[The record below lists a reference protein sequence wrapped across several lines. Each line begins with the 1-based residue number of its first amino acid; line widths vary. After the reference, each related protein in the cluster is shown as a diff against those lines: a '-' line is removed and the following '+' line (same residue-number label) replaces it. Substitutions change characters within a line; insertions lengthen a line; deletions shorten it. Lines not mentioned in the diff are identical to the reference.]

1 MLDLLREKIKT
12 AQDKDIEDKKGTQP
26 KRYYAKDAEG
36 DEMSKSTKDKRASHF
51 AKNSKKADDDD
62 SAYKPAPGDKS
73 AKTKPSTY
81 TKQFKKMF
89 DEDPCWDTHVQKGMK
104 KKGGKM
110 VPNCVP
116 KEGLDKEDEPKV
128 KSIIKKL
135 KGASKKHA
143 QQASDLE
150 KAVNEDATAT
160 AELKAKHADEM
171 ERLKSNHEDEMLR
184 LKDRHQRELERQDN
198 VNQSE
203 KDAEQ
208 IAKQREAERRKNES
222 VELEEKSKLVANV
235 DVIFDVIIK
244 KIKEKMG
251 KEYRGN
257 KEKGMVF
264 VNSIAKI
271 VGMKVTDKKQ
281 EKGKLFLKLDNDP
294 LEESISKAQLIKT
307 LGKVKG
313 VTRKQM
319 EILSTMSPTVL
330 QTIIN
335 QLSLVMGEETKR
347 NYKKEYENYH
357 ADKEQMKRR
366 AARNKARRLLKDRKN
381 IKGKDVH
388 HKDNNPM
395 NNDKSNLSIVSQ
407 NYNRKEPRER

>member
-89 DEDPCWDTHVQKGMK
+89 DEDPCWDTHVQRGMK

-116 KEGLDKEDEPKV
+116 KEEV
-128 KSIIKKL
+128 K
-135 KGASKKHA
+135 
-143 QQASDLE
+143 
-150 KAVNEDATAT
+150 EDATAT

-184 LKDRHQRELERQDN
+184 LKDRHQRELERQDG

-222 VELEEKSKLVANV
+222 VELDEKSKLVAPV
-235 DVIFDVIIK
+235 ELIFDVIVKEIK
-244 KIKEKMG
+244 KRMG
-251 KEYRGN
+251 SEYKRN
-257 KEKGMVF
+257 SEKGLDF
-264 VNSIAKI
+264 INSIAKI
-271 VGMKVTDKKQ
+271 VGMKATDKKQ
-281 EKGKLFLKLDNDP
+281 QKNHLFLKMDYDP
-294 LEESISKAQLIKT
+294 LEEAVSKGQLIKT
-307 LGKVKG
+307 LSKIKG
-313 VTRKQM
+313 VTKKQM

>member
-1 MLDLLREKIKT
+1 
-12 AQDKDIEDKKGTQP
+12 
-26 KRYYAKDAEG
+26 
-36 DEMSKSTKDKRASHF
+36 MSKSTKDKRASHF

-89 DEDPCWDTHVQKGMK
+89 DEDPCWDTHVQRGMK

-116 KEGLDKEDEPKV
+116 KEDV
-128 KSIIKKL
+128 K
-135 KGASKKHA
+135 
-143 QQASDLE
+143 
-150 KAVNEDATAT
+150 EDATAT

-184 LKDRHQRELERQDN
+184 LKDRHQRELERQDG

-222 VELEEKSKLVANV
+222 VELDEKSSLVAPV
-235 DVIFDVIIK
+235 ELIFDVIVKEIK
-244 KIKEKMG
+244 KKMG
-251 KEYRGN
+251 SEYKRN
-257 KEKGMVF
+257 SEKGMNF
-264 VNSIAKI
+264 INSIAKI
-271 VGMKVTDKKQ
+271 VGMKATDKKQ
-281 EKGKLFLKLDNDP
+281 QKNHLFLKMDYDP
-294 LEESISKAQLIKT
+294 LEESVSKAQLIKT
-307 LGKVKG
+307 LGKIKG

>member
-116 KEGLDKEDEPKV
+116 KEDVKED
-128 KSIIKKL
+128 L
-135 KGASKKHA
+135 
-143 QQASDLE
+143 
-150 KAVNEDATAT
+150 TAT

-184 LKDRHQRELERQDN
+184 LKDRHQRELERQDG

-222 VELEEKSKLVANV
+222 VELDEKSKLVANV
-235 DVIFDVIIK
+235 DMIFDVIIK

-294 LEESISKAQLIKT
+294 LEEAVTKGQLIKT
-307 LGKVKG
+307 LGKIKG

>member
-116 KEGLDKEDEPKV
+116 KEDVKED
-128 KSIIKKL
+128 L
-135 KGASKKHA
+135 
-143 QQASDLE
+143 
-150 KAVNEDATAT
+150 TAT

-184 LKDRHQRELERQDN
+184 LKDRHQRELERQDG

-222 VELEEKSKLVANV
+222 VELDEKSSLVAPV
-235 DVIFDVIIK
+235 DLIFDVIIK
-244 KIKEKMG
+244 EIKKKMG
-251 KEYRGN
+251 SEYRRNSERGLN
-257 KEKGMVF
+257 F

-271 VGMKVTDKKQ
+271 VGMKATDKKQ
-281 EKGKLFLKLDNDP
+281 QKNHLFLKMDYDP
-294 LEESISKAQLIKT
+294 LEEAVTKGQLIKT
-307 LGKVKG
+307 LGKIKG

>member
-1 MLDLLREKIKT
+1 
-12 AQDKDIEDKKGTQP
+12 
-26 KRYYAKDAEG
+26 
-36 DEMSKSTKDKRASHF
+36 MSKSTKDKEHPTLQ
-51 AKNSKKADDDD
+51 KTLKKQMTMIVHTNLHQ
-62 SAYKPAPGDKS
+62 DKS

-89 DEDPCWDTHVQKGMK
+89 DEDPCWDTHVQRGMK

-128 KSIIKKL
+128 KGIIKKL

-143 QQASDLE
+143 QQRTDLE

-160 AELKAKHADEM
+160 AELKKHADEM

-184 LKDRHQRELERQDN
+184 LKDRHQRELERQDG

-222 VELEEKSKLVANV
+222 VELDEKSSLVAPV
-235 DVIFDVIIK
+235 ELIFDVIVKEIK
-244 KIKEKMG
+244 KKMG
-251 KEYRGN
+251 SEYRRN
-257 KEKGMVF
+257 SEKGLNF

-271 VGMKVTDKKQ
+271 VGMKATDKKQ
-281 EKGKLFLKLDNDP
+281 QKNHMFLKMDYDP
-294 LEESISKAQLIKT
+294 LEEAVTKGQLIKT
-307 LGKVKG
+307 LGKIKG

-335 QLSLVMGEETKR
+335 QLSLVMGEETK
-347 NYKKEYENYH
+347 EIT
-357 ADKEQMKRR
+357 KRIR
-366 AARNKARRLLKDRKN
+366 KLSCRQRTDEEEGQRNKARRLLKDRKN

>member
-12 AQDKDIEDKKGTQP
+12 AQDKDVEDKKGTQP
-26 KRYYAKDAEG
+26 KKYYAKDAEG
-36 DEMSKSTKDKRASHF
+36 DEISKSTKDKRASHF

-89 DEDPCWDTHVQKGMK
+89 DEDPCWDTHVQRGMK

-116 KEGLDKEDEPKV
+116 KEDV
-128 KSIIKKL
+128 K
-135 KGASKKHA
+135 
-143 QQASDLE
+143 
-150 KAVNEDATAT
+150 EDATAT

-184 LKDRHQRELERQDN
+184 LKDRHQRELERQDG

-222 VELEEKSKLVANV
+222 VELDEKSSLVAPV
-235 DVIFDVIIK
+235 ELIFDVIVKEIK
-244 KIKEKMG
+244 KKMG
-251 KEYRGN
+251 SEYKRN
-257 KEKGMVF
+257 SEKGMNF
-264 VNSIAKI
+264 INSIAKI
-271 VGMKVTDKKQ
+271 VGMKATDKKQ
-281 EKGKLFLKLDNDP
+281 QKNHLFLKMDYDP
-294 LEESISKAQLIKT
+294 LEESVSKAQLIKT
-307 LGKVKG
+307 LGKIKG

>member
-12 AQDKDIEDKKGTQP
+12 AQDKDVEDKKGTQP
-26 KRYYAKDAEG
+26 KKYYAKDAEG

-89 DEDPCWDTHVQKGMK
+89 DEDPCWDTHVQRGMK

-116 KEGLDKEDEPKV
+116 KEDV
-128 KSIIKKL
+128 K
-135 KGASKKHA
+135 
-143 QQASDLE
+143 
-150 KAVNEDATAT
+150 EDATAT

-184 LKDRHQRELERQDN
+184 LKDRHQRELERQDG

-222 VELEEKSKLVANV
+222 VELDEKSSLVAPV
-235 DVIFDVIIK
+235 ELIFDVIVKEIK
-244 KIKEKMG
+244 KKMG
-251 KEYRGN
+251 SEYKRN
-257 KEKGMVF
+257 SEKGMNF
-264 VNSIAKI
+264 INSIAKI
-271 VGMKVTDKKQ
+271 VGMKATDKKQ
-281 EKGKLFLKLDNDP
+281 QKNHLFLKMDYDP
-294 LEESISKAQLIKT
+294 LEESVSKAQLIKT
-307 LGKVKG
+307 LGKIKG

>member
-1 MLDLLREKIKT
+1 MLEILREKIKT

-26 KRYYAKDAEG
+26 KKYYAKDAEG

-89 DEDPCWDTHVQKGMK
+89 DED
-104 KKGGKM
+104 
-110 VPNCVP
+110 
-116 KEGLDKEDEPKV
+116 
-128 KSIIKKL
+128 
-135 KGASKKHA
+135 
-143 QQASDLE
+143 
-150 KAVNEDATAT
+150 ATAT

-171 ERLKSNHEDEMLR
+171 ERLKSQHEDEMLR

-208 IAKQREAERRKNES
+208 VQKQRDAERRKNES
-222 VELEEKSKLVANV
+222 VDLEEKSKLVANV
-235 DVIFDVIIK
+235 DMIFDVIIK

-264 VNSIAKI
+264 VNSVASI

-281 EKGKLFLKLDNDP
+281 EKGKLFLKLDND

-313 VTRKQM
+313 VTKKQM

-357 ADKEQMKRR
+357 ADPEQVKRR

>member
-12 AQDKDIEDKKGTQP
+12 AQDKDVEDKKGTQP

-89 DEDPCWDTHVQKGMK
+89 DEDPCWDTHVQRGMK

-184 LKDRHQRELERQDN
+184 LKDRHQRELERQDG

-222 VELEEKSKLVANV
+222 VDLDEKSSLVAPV
-235 DVIFDVIIK
+235 ELIFDVIVKEIK
-244 KIKEKMG
+244 KKMG
-251 KEYRGN
+251 SEYRRNSERGLN
-257 KEKGMVF
+257 F

-271 VGMKVTDKKQ
+271 VGMKATDKKQ
-281 EKGKLFLKLDNDP
+281 QKNHLFLKMDYDP
-294 LEESISKAQLIKT
+294 LEEAVTKGQLMKT
-307 LGKVKG
+307 LGKIKG

>member
-1 MLDLLREKIKT
+1 MLDLLREKIRT

-26 KRYYAKDAEG
+26 KKYYAKDAEG

-89 DEDPCWDTHVQKGMK
+89 DEDPCWDTHVQRGMK

-116 KEGLDKEDEPKV
+116 KEDV
-128 KSIIKKL
+128 K
-135 KGASKKHA
+135 
-143 QQASDLE
+143 
-150 KAVNEDATAT
+150 EDATAT

-184 LKDRHQRELERQDN
+184 LKDRHQRELERQDG

-222 VELEEKSKLVANV
+222 VELDEKSSLVAPV
-235 DVIFDVIIK
+235 ELIFDVIVKEIK
-244 KIKEKMG
+244 KKMG
-251 KEYRGN
+251 SEYKRN
-257 KEKGMVF
+257 SEKGMNF
-264 VNSIAKI
+264 INSIAKI
-271 VGMKVTDKKQ
+271 VGMKATDKKQ
-281 EKGKLFLKLDNDP
+281 QKNHLFLKMDYDP
-294 LEESISKAQLIKT
+294 LEEAVSKAQLIKT

-313 VTRKQM
+313 VTRKQL

-330 QTIIN
+330 QTIVN
-335 QLSLVMGEETKR
+335 QLSLLMGEEMNCGCGKTPCETFGTEER
-347 NYKKEYENYH
+347 DYKKEYANYH

>member
-12 AQDKDIEDKKGTQP
+12 AQDKDVEDKKGTQP

-116 KEGLDKEDEPKV
+116 KEEV
-128 KSIIKKL
+128 K
-135 KGASKKHA
+135 
-143 QQASDLE
+143 
-150 KAVNEDATAT
+150 EDATAT

-171 ERLKSNHEDEMLR
+171 ERLKSQHEDEMLR

-208 IAKQREAERRKNES
+208 IQKQRDAERRKNES
-222 VELEEKSKLVANV
+222 VELDEKSKLVANV
-235 DVIFDVIIK
+235 DMIFDVIIK

-281 EKGKLFLKLDNDP
+281 EKGKLFLKMDND

-313 VTRKQM
+313 VTRKQL

-335 QLSLVMGEETKR
+335 QLSLVMGEDR
-347 NYKKEYENYH
+347 DYKKEYENYH
-357 ADKEQMKRR
+357 ADPEQVKRR

-407 NYNRKEPRER
+407 HYNRKEPRTR

>member
-12 AQDKDIEDKKGTQP
+12 AQDKDVEDKKGTQP

-89 DEDPCWDTHVQKGMK
+89 DEDPCWDTHVQRGMK

-116 KEGLDKEDEPKV
+116 KEDVKED
-128 KSIIKKL
+128 L
-135 KGASKKHA
+135 
-143 QQASDLE
+143 
-150 KAVNEDATAT
+150 TAT

-222 VELEEKSKLVANV
+222 VELDEKSKLVANV
-235 DVIFDVIIK
+235 DMIFDVIIK

-281 EKGKLFLKLDNDP
+281 EKGKLFLKLDYDP
-294 LEESISKAQLIKT
+294 LEEAVTKGQLIKT
-307 LGKVKG
+307 LGKIKG

>member
-12 AQDKDIEDKKGTQP
+12 AQDKDVEDKKGTQP

-89 DEDPCWDTHVQKGMK
+89 DEDPCWDTHVQRGMK

-222 VELEEKSKLVANV
+222 VDLEEKSKLVANV
-235 DVIFDVIIK
+235 DMIFDVIIK

-281 EKGKLFLKLDNDP
+281 EKGKLFLKLDYDP
-294 LEESISKAQLIKT
+294 LEEAVTKGQLIKT
-307 LGKVKG
+307 LGKIKG

>member
-12 AQDKDIEDKKGTQP
+12 AQDKDVEDKKGTQP

-222 VELEEKSKLVANV
+222 VDLEEKSKLVANV
-235 DVIFDVIIK
+235 DMIFDVIIK

-281 EKGKLFLKLDNDP
+281 EKGKLFLKLDYDP
-294 LEESISKAQLIKT
+294 LEEAVTKGQLIKT
-307 LGKVKG
+307 LGKIKG

>member
-89 DEDPCWDTHVQKGMK
+89 DEDPCWDTHVQRGMK

-222 VELEEKSKLVANV
+222 VDLEEKSKLVANV

-281 EKGKLFLKLDNDP
+281 EKGKLFLKLDYDP
-294 LEESISKAQLIKT
+294 LEEAVTKGQLIKT
-307 LGKVKG
+307 LGKIKG